1 MCLILPRTRQ
11 SGSGGRVEN
20 NWCHLSAQSTRCWAL
35 PKCLWWTN
43 KKYSVFISVPQSAQW
58 INSERIYSQTRVSFF
73 PGLVSVARVN
83 ELRTT
88 NVTRVLKAPG
98 AELCQNSCDE
108 RTKKIFFTYTYTYT
122 IFCRKWFCHF
132 PWTCNFLSRFI
143 QILIKW
149 YFPLDFFS
157 DLLCKSEFNS

>member
-11 SGSGGRVEN
+11 IGSGGRVEN

-88 NVTRVLKAPG
+88 NATRVLKAPC
-98 AELCQNSCDE
+98 AKLCQNACGE
-108 RTKKIFFTYTYTYT
+108 RTKNILFSSVFSMNKFRAFICKI
-122 IFCRKWFCHF
+122 
-132 PWTCNFLSRFI
+132 
-143 QILIKW
+143 
-149 YFPLDFFS
+149 LDKQ
-157 DLLCKSEFNS
+157 L